1 MSKKIVFSI
10 SIFILF
16 FSFVG
21 LTYSQSD
28 QEIISNFI
36 QKQKQIADR
45 SKVKTLYQEMKA
57 TIMGMEMPSKI
68 WIKVDNLR
76 YETSFMGQTTTVVLT
91 PNGGWQI
98 QNGSVTDI
106 PKEQITEAKKQLK
119 NQSLAEGFNFFN
131 EDFSEQNTNFEIVG
145 REKIDGV
152 NCYRMKITPKDT
164 TEGESEGYF
173 WFEPNT
179 YLLRKVSFKQKQM
192 GQEQNIDIYI
202 KEYQQVA
209 GMTFPKLIN
218 MNLGQGQNLQ
228 MEYVTIKVNEPVD
241 DSLFKK

>member
-1 MSKKIVFSI
+1 M
-10 SIFILF
+10 F

-131 EDFSEQNTNFEIVG
+131 EDFSEQNTTSKLSE
-145 REKIDGV
+145 EK
-152 NCYRMKITPKDT
+152 
-164 TEGESEGYF
+164 
-173 WFEPNT
+173 
-179 YLLRKVSFKQKQM
+179 
-192 GQEQNIDIYI
+192 
-202 KEYQQVA
+202 
-209 GMTFPKLIN
+209 KL
-218 MNLGQGQNLQ
+218 M
-228 MEYVTIKVNEPVD
+228 V
-241 DSLFKK
+241 